1 MENGQKTW
9 KLHKKRILKWSTDI
23 KRSSKS
29 LVTRGMHIKIT
40 VLNHYI
46 PTRLAQI
53 KKNDILNVKDGESTN
68 C

>member
-1 MENGQKTW
+1 MVNR
-9 KLHKKRILKWSTDI
+9 HI
-23 KRSSKS
+23 KRSSIS

-46 PTRLAQI
+46 PTRMTQI
-53 KKNDILNVKDGESTN
+53 KKNDILNDKDSESTN